1 MKAHISLG
9 NFAFILNRLVIIWFL
24 LHLLTCVCIRQQ
36 DPASLV
42 GRQLSGYISDTY
54 FMMSTA
60 STVGYGDVTV
70 DHKRKT
76 DVELTYLFGILIMI
90 LALVFFSYMQS
101 TFNSLRSRWQAATSE
116 LEKESHLIEEWI
128 TLRNVRG
135 YKPLTFQLEK
145 QVKSLLHYMWQSN
158 QASVLQSDWHRNLP
172 WDTQYLLEKE
182 IMNNVILKFQILRDL
197 NDEALAISLLRQA
210 APER

>member
-1 MKAHISLG
+1 MENIS
-9 NFAFILNRLVIIWFL
+9 FILNRLLVIWLL
-24 LHLLTCVCIRQQ
+24 LHTLTCICIRQQ
-36 DPASLV
+36 DAASLV

-70 DHKRKT
+70 DHRRKR
-76 DVELTYLFGILIMI
+76 DVELTYLFGIMIMI

-116 LEKESHLIEEWI
+116 VENESHLIDEWI

-135 YKPLTFQLEK
+135 HKPLNFQLEK
-145 QVKSLLHYMWQSN
+145 QIKTLLHYTWQNSHS
-158 QASVLQSDWHRNLP
+158 SVLLSDWHRNLP
-172 WDTQYLLEKE
+172 WSIQNLLDQQ
-182 IMNNVILKFQILRDL
+182 IMHNFILKFEMLKDL
-197 NDEALAISLLRQA
+197 QDEQLAISILRLA
-210 APER
+210 TPER